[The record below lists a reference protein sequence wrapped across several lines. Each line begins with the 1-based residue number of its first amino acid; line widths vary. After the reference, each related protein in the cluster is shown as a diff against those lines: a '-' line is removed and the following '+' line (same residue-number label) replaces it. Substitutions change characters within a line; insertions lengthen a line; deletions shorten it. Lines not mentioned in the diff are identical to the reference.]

1 MRWTSRDLQ
10 VSFYFQT
17 IYKEVIGICKKSVPI
32 YQTRV
37 NPPRIMLRSIIYK
50 TSLCCVSS
58 MKTKVKEMLAM
69 CSILSNHNNVP
80 GYLLSSSYT
89 PVLMFLVMKQLFSFC
104 MNFYLRSMAEILVS
118 WCGVLLPI
126 LSWFPGMHYYYQ
138 SELDGL

>member
-10 VSFYFQT
+10 VSFYSQT

-32 YQTRV
+32 YQTRI

-58 MKTKVKEMLAM
+58 MKTIVKEMLAM
-69 CSILSNHNNVP
+69 CSILSKKTPQQHAW
-80 GYLLSSSYT
+80 YFLSSLKT
-89 PVLMFLVMKQLFSFC
+89 PILTFLAMKQLFSFC

-126 LSWFPGMHYYYQ
+126 LSWFPGMHHYYQ
-138 SELDGL
+138 D